1 MALPLPSLSP
11 PPLTPQPS
19 LSPRISPTAA
29 VSPLAPSPAASVPAP
44 ARSPVRAPQ
53 SSLVSPQP
61 AASPAP
67 AAAQPVTLPLPVK
80 VDLTQIPAT
89 VSIAPLLL
97 AVVFLVLLLAVV
109 VAVRNIRYGRRM
121 AAIERVKS
129 DVLNLASHELRTP
142 LTVVKGYLSMIQ
154 DGSLKPDTPEFHA
167 AFAVVTSKVR
177 QIDRLVE
184 EILNAA
190 RLEETRLGLVL
201 DDADLRDIVSE
212 AFHAIAPQ
220 SRGRHQLS
228 LELAPGPVRVRADRV
243 RVESVVAQL
252 LDNAMKYSPEGG
264 EVACKVFR
272 QGGTAMVTVR
282 DSGLGIS
289 EHDVGKLFTRFG
301 RVITTENSHIYGTGL
316 GLYLS
321 REVARA
327 HGGDLRVA
335 SKTGAGSTFTL
346 SLPLSAAVDAQTAG
360 EPSERR
366 GVAID

>member
-1 MALPLPSLSP
+1 MNQKRHAIL
-11 PPLTPQPS
+11 
-19 LSPRISPTAA
+19 IC
-29 VSPLAPSPAASVPAP
+29 VLAK
-44 ARSPVRAPQ
+44 R
-53 SSLVSPQP
+53 
-61 AASPAP
+61 
-67 AAAQPVTLPLPVK
+67 
-80 VDLTQIPAT
+80 
-89 VSIAPLLL
+89 
-97 AVVFLVLLLAVV
+97 
-109 VAVRNIRYGRRM
+109 
-121 AAIERVKS
+121 
-129 DVLNLASHELRTP
+129 
-142 LTVVKGYLSMIQ
+142 
-154 DGSLKPDTPEFHA
+154 
-167 AFAVVTSKVR
+167 
-177 QIDRLVE
+177 
-184 EILNAA
+184 
-190 RLEETRLGLVL
+190 
-201 DDADLRDIVSE
+201 ADLRDIVSE
-212 AFHAIAPQ
+212 AFHALAPQ
-220 SRGRHQLS
+220 ARGRHLLR
-228 LELAPGPVRVRADRV
+228 LELAAGPIRVRADRV
-243 RVESVVAQL
+243 RIESVVAQL

-289 EHDVGKLFTRFG
+289 EYDVGKLFTRFG